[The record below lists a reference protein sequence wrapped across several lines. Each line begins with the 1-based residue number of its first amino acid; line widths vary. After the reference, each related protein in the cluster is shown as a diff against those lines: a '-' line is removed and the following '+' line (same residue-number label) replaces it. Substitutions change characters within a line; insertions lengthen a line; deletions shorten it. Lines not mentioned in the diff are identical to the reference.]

1 MHYHEYFLDSISDDW
16 KRIYTATLSRTSLQ
30 NIAKHSIG
38 ETLTGKL
45 IHTVAKN
52 VRKDISKV
60 VAEAV
65 KYARRTRSSKVKM
78 DHLLFALEEH
88 NINLD
93 LLHINYTWP
102 EPKDI
107 DKPVTKS
114 RIIKRPFSMPSE
126 IFLRRKRARSMSPDA
141 KVRDTPTGT
150 RNQWLKREQ
159 VLLMAN
165 KKFPLS
171 KEQQEFYVLI
181 TETCMGISE
190 STRREALQ
198 RLSSDSSLQPMLSK
212 LSLFIGEAVKVN
224 VVQQNFALLLYLMRM
239 VHSLLINPHLKLH
252 NYLHIFIPAVLSCIV
267 ARQVCAFPA
276 VQNHWALREYS
287 ANIMAEFVKAYDS
300 DDNSIMPRVIKYV
313 TEWVEKLDIN
323 NDLWLSHWIKQNGQV
338 CNTRL
343 CHTRNSIYIRSS

>member
-114 RIIKRPFSMPSE
+114 RIIRRPFSMPSE
-126 IFLRRKRARSMSPDA
+126 IFLRRKRERSMSPDA

-252 NYLHIFIPAVLSCIV
+252 NYVSYLPFLEVSVTINHFRSSYTFSYQLYSPALWLGRFVPF
-267 ARQVCAFPA
+267 RQFRIIGRC
-276 VQNHWALREYS
+276 
-287 ANIMAEFVKAYDS
+287 ANIRPTLWPSLLKLTT
-300 DDNSIMPRVIKYV
+300 V
-313 TEWVEKLDIN
+313 TTIV
-323 NDLWLSHWIKQNGQV
+323 
-338 CNTRL
+338 
-343 CHTRNSIYIRSS
+343 